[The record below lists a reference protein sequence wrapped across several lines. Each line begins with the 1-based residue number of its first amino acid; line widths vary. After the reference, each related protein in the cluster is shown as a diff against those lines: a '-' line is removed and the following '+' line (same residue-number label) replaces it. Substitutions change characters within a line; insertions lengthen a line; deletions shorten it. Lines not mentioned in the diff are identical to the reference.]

1 MARILVRVA
10 SNDTAAAV
18 KSLLESEGHEV
29 VADPTSQGDDARKL
43 ADEILLNRPELA
55 IMDYVAEDAV
65 SVKAM
70 QQVHAKS
77 PFVGFVFLLRDDPGC
92 EHVILAVNEGAA
104 ALLTVP
110 VAQGALVNYVARAL
124 AKRQVEMTKAEELER
139 YRELMDKE
147 KAWSMEQA
155 THVNSLKSTL
165 NWTYRTINHI
175 LAVANIRPKPT
186 VLLVSDSAYQVE
198 LLRKHLDEHNFHVVT
213 ASDGDKGLE
222 AARAEKPR
230 VIVADLE
237 MPGLNGV
244 ELCRAVKNDDSLS
257 PNHFIISTA
266 SRDKMEAARRPENK
280 VDDCLRKPTRAEEFQ
295 EFVARVAMG
304 LAN

>member
-10 SNDTAAAV
+10 SNDTEAAI
-18 KSLLESEGHEV
+18 KSYLESEGHEV
-29 VADPTSQGDDARKL
+29 VADPNAQGEDTRKL
-43 ADEILLNRPELA
+43 AEEILLNKPELV
-55 IMDYVAEDAV
+55 IMDYVAEDAL

-77 PFVGFVFLLRDDPGC
+77 AFVGFLFLLDQDPGC

-104 ALLTVP
+104 ALLTIP
-110 VAQGALVNYVARAL
+110 VSQGALANYVARAL
-124 AKRQVEMTKAEELER
+124 VKRQTEITKAEELAR
-139 YRELMDKE
+139 YRELTDKE

-155 THVNSLKSTL
+155 AQVNSLKSTL

-175 LAVANIRPKPT
+175 LAVASIRPKPT

-198 LLRKHLDEHNFHVVT
+198 LLRKQLEEHNFNVVT
-213 ASDGDKGLE
+213 AADGEKGLE
-222 AARAEKPR
+222 TARAEKPR

-266 SRDKMEAARRPENK
+266 SRDKMEIVRRPENK

>member
-1 MARILVRVA
+1 MARILVRVS
-10 SNDTAAAV
+10 SNDTAATV
-18 KSLLESEGHEV
+18 KSFLESEGHEV
-29 VADPTSQGDDARKL
+29 VADPTAQSQDIRKL
-43 ADEILLNRPELA
+43 AEEIVLNRPDLA
-55 IMDYVAEDAV
+55 IMDYVAEDAL

-77 PFVGFVFLLRDDPGC
+77 AFMGFIFLFNENPGY
-92 EHVILAVNEGAA
+92 EHAIMALNEGAG

-110 VAQGALVNYVARAL
+110 VSQGALANYVARAL
-124 AKRQVEMTKAEELER
+124 ARRQEEMTKAEELQR
-139 YRELMDKE
+139 YRELSDKE

-155 THVNSLKSTL
+155 TQVHALKSTL

-175 LAVANIRPKPT
+175 LAVANFRPKPV

-198 LLRKHLDEHNFHVVT
+198 LLRKHLEEHNFNVVT
-213 ASDGDKGLE
+213 ASDGEKGLE
-222 AARAEKPR
+222 TARAEKPR

-244 ELCRAVKNDDSLS
+244 ELCRAVKNDESLS

-266 SRDKMEAARRPENK
+266 SRDKMEMARRPENK